1 MEEGRR
7 IYAFYLHD
15 IADKVNQYPGIKE
28 DFLHFTD
35 NNQFICFY
43 GWTSRKYIRKEFKST
58 RDMDLFTERIVDLPT
73 DRAVDEFC
81 DMYGDLL
88 LEKRPY
94 MTKGKTE
101 KDTYVRVPRL
111 VLSTSVESDYVVFNE
126 MMILRDEFS
135 KIGQAAV
142 VSAPLINSSCFNKPM
157 QGILQKFGYD
167 ELMMKLFPLEEI
179 PFEETCVAPVFIDHI
194 SLYVHL
200 FGNTYKKKD

>member
-1 MEEGRR
+1 
-7 IYAFYLHD
+7 
-15 IADKVNQYPGIKE
+15 
-28 DFLHFTD
+28 
-35 NNQFICFY
+35 
-43 GWTSRKYIRKEFKST
+43 
-58 RDMDLFTERIVDLPT
+58 MDLFTERIVDLPT

-179 PFEETCVAPVFIDHI
+179 PFEETSAAPVFIDHI